1 MGNVS
6 LKGFNPEQPKE
17 GYRSQNTNAGE
28 KTQGNSNKNKNA
40 DQLKNFGKSFILHDA
55 LPKAQAAE

>member
-17 GYRSQNTNAGE
+17 GYRSPNTDAGE
-28 KTQGNSNKNKNA
+28 KTQGNSNKNKNT
-40 DQLKNFGKSFILHDA
+40 DQFQNFGKSFILHDA